1 LQERRPLF
9 AALKARPVAEGSAGG
24 RSRYGLILLVAVI
37 IILVDQIT
45 KTLALDHLRIL
56 LDGAWVYQPRHL
68 FGSVYLWLT
77 FNSGFAFGLGAGVEP
92 IIEAVVVVLVIGL
105 VVFGRRAARA
115 STGVDTVALGLLL
128 GGALSNLGDRVFRDH
143 GGAVIDF
150 INVAQVGSHEYWPV
164 FNVADAAIVVGAV
177 TLAVQYSR
185 SSGRRNGADQG
196 RAVEPHEAP

>member
-1 LQERRPLF
+1 
-9 AALKARPVAEGSAGG
+9 VAEAQAGG
-24 RSRYGLILLVAVI
+24 RSRYWLILLVAALIVA
-37 IILVDQIT
+37 VDQVT
-45 KTLALDHLRIL
+45 KTVALDHLRTL
-56 LDGAWVYQPRHL
+56 VDGAWVYQPQHL

-92 IIEAVVVVLVIGL
+92 IIETVVVVLVIVL
-105 VVFGRRAARA
+105 LVFGRRAARA

-128 GGALSNLGDRVFRDH
+128 GGALSNLADRVFRHH

-150 INVAQVGSHEYWPV
+150 INIAQVGSHEYWPV

-185 SSGRRNGADQG
+185 SSTRRHAADQG
-196 RAVEPHEAP
+196 VAVGADEEPEAP

>member
-1 LQERRPLF
+1 M
-9 AALKARPVAEGSAGG
+9 AEDQAGG
-24 RSRYGLILLVAVI
+24 RSRYWLILVVAAFI
-37 IILVDQIT
+37 IAIDQIT
-45 KTLALDHLRIL
+45 KTLALDHLRTL
-56 LDGAWVYQPRHL
+56 VDGAWVYQPQHL

-105 VVFGRRAARA
+105 LVFGRRAARA

-128 GGALSNLGDRVFRDH
+128 GGALSNLADRVFRDH

-150 INVAQVGSHEYWPV
+150 INVAQVGSHEYWPI

-177 TLAVQYSR
+177 TLAVQYSK
-185 SSGRRNGADQG
+185 SSARRNAARADD
-196 RAVEPHEAP
+196 AVESSDAP